1 MAGMLIGR
9 VAVITGASAG
19 IGRAAALVFAREGAR
34 LVLAARRQKEGE
46 ETVEMVRRSGGTA
59 VFVSA
64 DVSKREQVKGL
75 FEECLGRFGPIDCA
89 FNNAGVEAIPNTLTA
104 DYSEDDWDRI
114 VAANLK
120 SVWLCMKYEIE
131 QMAGRGRGSIVNN
144 ASILGLVGA
153 KSSAPY
159 TASKHGVVGLTKAAA
174 LEYALAG
181 IRVNA
186 VCPGYVHTPM
196 VDRLTAVNPD
206 HVANAARSEP
216 VGRLG
221 TPEEIAEA
229 AAWLCSDA
237 ASFVTGHAMAVDGG
251 FLAG

>member
-1 MAGMLIGR
+1 MLTDKT
-9 VAVITGASAG
+9 AVITGASAG

-34 LVLAARRQKEGE
+34 LVLAARRQEEGE
-46 ETVEMVRRSGGTA
+46 ETAHMVRRSGGSA
-59 VFVSA
+59 IFVAA
-64 DVSKREQVKGL
+64 DVSKREHVERV
-75 FEECLGRFGPIDCA
+75 FEESLRTFGPVDCA
-89 FNNAGVEAIPNTLTA
+89 FNNAGVEAVPNTLTA
-104 DYSEDDWDRI
+104 DYSEDDWDRL
-114 VAANLK
+114 VAVNLK
-120 SVWLCMKYEIE
+120 SVWLCMKYEIR
-131 QMAGRGRGSIVNN
+131 QMAGRGGSIVNN
-144 ASILGLVGA
+144 SSILGLVGA
-153 KSSAPY
+153 KSTAPY
-159 TASKHGVVGLTKAAA
+159 TASKHGVVGLTKAVA
-174 LEYALAG
+174 LEYARDG

-206 HVANAARSEP
+206 HIANAIRSEP

-221 TPEEIAEA
+221 APEEIAEA

>member
-1 MAGMLIGR
+1 MLTGR
-9 VAVITGASAG
+9 IAVITGASAG
-19 IGRAAALVFAREGAR
+19 IGRAAALVFARHGAR
-34 LVLAARRQKEGE
+34 LVLTARRQNEGE
-46 ETVEMVRRSGGTA
+46 ETVEMVLRCGGEA
-59 VFVSA
+59 VFIAA
-64 DVSKREQVKGL
+64 DVSKHEQVKGL

-89 FNNAGVEAIPNTLTA
+89 FNNAGVEAIANTLTA

-120 SVWLCMKYEIE
+120 SVWLCMKYEIG

-159 TASKHGVVGLTKAAA
+159 TPSKHGVVGLTKTAT
-174 LEYALAG
+174 LEYAGQG

-196 VDRLTAVNPD
+196 VDRFTALDPD
-206 HVANAARSEP
+206 HVANAIRSEP

-221 TPEEIAEA
+221 APEEVAEA